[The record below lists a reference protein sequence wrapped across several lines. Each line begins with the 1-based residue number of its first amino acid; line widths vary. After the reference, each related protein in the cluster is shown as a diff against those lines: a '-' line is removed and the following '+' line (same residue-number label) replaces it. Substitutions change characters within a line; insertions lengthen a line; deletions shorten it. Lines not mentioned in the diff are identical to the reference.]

1 MGGFFHKTP
10 SRLASSLVSLGIF
23 LLSGGL
29 AMYALA
35 KSIIRARA
43 QQCERVLQVVVD
55 LAEASNDIHGQPQI
69 PNGDQM
75 TGIVDAP
82 PPYEAPPPYP
92 GQQDNASGNQPVD
105 QVQGVTVDARA
116 DDCSDALVSNE
127 STCSNSDS
135 PGSADNQSA
144 KTPEEHDIDLPV
156 QSLPPTYSRIDN
168 TINIPDSVDDHM
180 GRGELPPAYSE
191 FP

>member
-1 MGGFFHKTP
+1 MGGFFYKTP

-55 LAEASNDIHGQPQI
+55 LVESSDDIPGQPRI
-69 PNGDQM
+69 PDGDQM

-92 GQQDNASGNQPVD
+92 GQQDNTSVIRHTN
-105 QVQGVTVDARA
+105 QVQGVAVDARA
-116 DDCSDALVSNE
+116 DDRPDALVTNE
-127 STCSNSDS
+127 STRSNSDS
-135 PGSADNQSA
+135 PSSADNQSV
-144 KTPEEHDIDLPV
+144 KTPEELDIDLPE

-168 TINIPDSVDDHM
+168 TINIPDSVDL
-180 GRGELPPAYSE
+180 GGGELPPAYSE